1 MSSSQ
6 ILLTGVIGAAAG
18 FLGGLLGIGG
28 AIIIVPALIMLFGY
42 SQQMAQGTTLVM
54 LSLPVSAM
62 AAWQYYKTG
71 NADIKIALLLGITF
85 FVSGFI
91 GAKFA
96 NQIPEAILKK
106 LFAILLLA
114 LSIKML
120 FIDKKA

>member
-1 MSSSQ
+1 MSNTQ
-6 ILLTGVIGAAAG
+6 IFITGIIGALAG

-42 SQQMAQGTTLVM
+42 SQQMAQGTTLMM
-54 LSLPVSAM
+54 LTLPVSAM

-71 NADIKIALLLGITF
+71 NADIKTALILGITF
-85 FVSGFI
+85 FVSGFA

-96 NQIPEAILKK
+96 NQIPQAVLKK
-106 LFAILLLA
+106 MFAILLLA

-120 FIDKKA
+120 FIDKKP